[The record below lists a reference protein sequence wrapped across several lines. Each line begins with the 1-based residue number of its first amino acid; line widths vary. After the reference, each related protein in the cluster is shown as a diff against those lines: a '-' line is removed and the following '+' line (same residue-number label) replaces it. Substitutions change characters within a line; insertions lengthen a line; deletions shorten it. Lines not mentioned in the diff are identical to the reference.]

1 MYKIL
6 INIASFLIGY
16 LIFLTIYNSYKNI
29 EKFENIKIKNMKE
42 KEESDKIKQ
51 EDYKIKEESDKI
63 KEDDD
68 KIKEDDD
75 EKIEDEISSKEENSS
90 ISSLSNQLIKTIQKF
105 NNFETETD
113 KDNTLKFPN
122 KNNLLM
128 LLSSYNNNVVN
139 EKLKWYSEN
148 KDKDDEILNKGS
160 YFTINKIIQFVPF
173 ALNDKILGA
182 NINNT
187 ILSGPN
193 SDYFSNN
200 MYSKNDLT
208 HFSILFMIKIN
219 KLSDTNTL
227 FEMIC
232 NTTTKYDEDKEEEI
246 YVPNSVY
253 IKLNRV
259 KDDIYN
265 IIINIG
271 SKKYVI
277 DDINDNIFNNDIS
290 FMSLKL
296 NKDKITFI
304 LNNNIYN
311 FDYETTDEL
320 ITSNQPIII
329 NKNGN
334 IDALLY
340 NFAYYKDN
348 VSNQD
353 INDFKKYVNYY
364 IYGLNYEKDNKNNI
378 IKEYNILKEKHLD
391 TLSYNQKLIDNL
403 QKVLK

>member
-271 SKKYVI
+271 SKKYV
-277 DDINDNIFNNDIS
+277 
-290 FMSLKL
+290 
-296 NKDKITFI
+296 
-304 LNNNIYN
+304 
-311 FDYETTDEL
+311 
-320 ITSNQPIII
+320 
-329 NKNGN
+329 
-334 IDALLY
+334 
-340 NFAYYKDN
+340 
-348 VSNQD
+348 
-353 INDFKKYVNYY
+353 
-364 IYGLNYEKDNKNNI
+364 
-378 IKEYNILKEKHLD
+378 
-391 TLSYNQKLIDNL
+391 
-403 QKVLK
+403 

>member
-42 KEESDKIKQ
+42 KEEYNKIKQ
-51 EDYKIKEESDKI
+51 ESDKI
-63 KEDDD
+63 KE
-68 KIKEDDD
+68 EDYD

-90 ISSLSNQLIKTIQKF
+90 MSSLSNQLIKTIQKF

-113 KDNTLKFPN
+113 KDNNFKIPN

-128 LLSSYNNNVVN
+128 FLSSYNNNVVN

-148 KDKDDEILNKGS
+148 KDKDDETLNKGS

-353 INDFKKYVNYY
+353 ITDFKKYVNYY
-364 IYGLNYEKDNKNNI
+364 IYGLNYERDNKNNI
-378 IKEYNILKEKHLD
+378 VKEYNILKEKHLD